1 MLDWVLLAKAALM
14 GVVEGLTEFLPISS
28 TGHLILA
35 GSLLGFV
42 GEKAKVFEIAIQSG
56 AMLAVILVYWQR
68 LRDTVLE
75 LGSSARA
82 RAFVAN
88 VAIAFAPAV
97 VLGLSLGKLIKSQLF
112 NAPVVASSFIVGG
125 LIILWAERRTTVAAR
140 IDSVDAM
147 TRLDALK
154 VGLAQCVAM
163 IPGTSRSG
171 ATIIGG
177 MLFGLSRAAATEFS
191 FLSGDSH
198 ADGRGCLQLVQGA
211 RAALRCRLAAV
222 PGWCAG
228 LVCQRLCMRALV
240 ATLHRQPHLRA
251 VRVVSHRLRRHGV
264 GHRLERPGAV
274 GRLRT

>member
-1 MLDWVLLAKAALM
+1 LDQLLLAKAAVM

-35 GSLLGFV
+35 GSLLGMTD
-42 GEKAKVFEIAIQSG
+42 EKAKVFDIAIQSG
-56 AMLAVILVYWQR
+56 AMLAVILVYWRR
-68 LRDTVLE
+68 LRDTVAE

-82 RAFVAN
+82 RRFVLN

-97 VLGLSLGKLIKSQLF
+97 VLGLLLGKLIKSHLF
-112 NAPVVASSFIVGG
+112 NAPVVAASFIIGG
-125 LIILWAERRTTVAAR
+125 LIILWAERRPPSRTQ

-147 TRLDALK
+147 SPLDALK

-191 FLSGDSH
+191 FYL
-198 ADGRGCLQLVQGA
+198 AIPTLMGA
-211 RAALRCRLAAV
+211 GAYS
-222 PGWCAG
+222 
-228 LVCQRLCMRALV
+228 MYKERALLSAADWPMFTV
-240 ATLHRQPHLRA
+240 GA
-251 VRVVSHRLRRHGV
+251 VVSFISAYACVRWLLRYIASHTFVPFAWYRIAF
-264 GHRLERPGAV
+264 GAV
-274 GRLRT
+274 VLATAWGGWVQWAE